1 MSTENRV
8 IDIIIDEK
16 VPYGLIMQFMDVD
29 DSVYPP
35 TEVPVNL
42 TGYSLR
48 GTIKSSLDE
57 NAEVLANFK
66 TRVIDAAQGAAAIS
80 LSVAD
85 VTNIGEK
92 ASKERDKY
100 NPRQRF
106 AGYYDILMTRDVIG
120 SEVSSFRIMEGKV
133 YISDRVTQ

>member
-8 IDIIIDEK
+8 IDIVVDEK

-42 TGYSLR
+42 TRYSLR

-133 YISDRVTQ
+133 YISDGVTQ

>member
-8 IDIIIDEK
+8 IDIVIDEK

-35 TEVPVNL
+35 TESLVNL

-48 GTIKSSLDE
+48 GTIKANLDE
-57 NAEVLANFK
+57 DAETLATFK
-66 TRVIDAAQGAAAIS
+66 TSVIDATHGTATIS
-80 LSVAD
+80 LSISD
-85 VTNIGEK
+85 VTNIGNK

-106 AGYYDILMTRDVIG
+106 AGYYDILMTRDGTG
-120 SEVSSFRIMEGKV
+120 SEVGSFRIMEGKV
-133 YISDRVTQ
+133 YISDGVTQ

>member
-8 IDIIIDEK
+8 IDIVVDEK

-48 GTIKSSLDE
+48 GTIKISLDE
-57 NAEVLANFK
+57 DAETLATFK

-80 LSVAD
+80 LSISD
-85 VTNIGEK
+85 VTNIGNK

-133 YISDRVTQ
+133 YISDGVTQ

>member
-8 IDIIIDEK
+8 IDIVVDEK
-16 VPYGLIMQFMDVD
+16 VPYSLIMQFIDVD

-66 TRVIDAAQGAAAIS
+66 TQVINAAQGAAAIS
-80 LSVAD
+80 LSIAD
-85 VTNIGEK
+85 TTNIGEK

-120 SEVSSFRIMEGKV
+120 SEVNSFRIMEGKV
-133 YISDRVTQ
+133 YISYGVTQ

>member
-8 IDIIIDEK
+8 IDIVIDEK
-16 VPYGLIMQFMDVD
+16 VPYGLIMQFRDVD

-35 TEVPVNL
+35 TESPVNL

-48 GTIKSSLDE
+48 GTIKANLDE
-57 NAEVLANFK
+57 DAETLATFK
-66 TRVIDAAQGAAAIS
+66 TSVIDATHGAATIS
-80 LSVAD
+80 LSISD
-85 VTNIGEK
+85 VTNIGNK

-106 AGYYDILMTRDVIG
+106 AGYYDILMTRDGTG
-120 SEVSSFRIMEGKV
+120 SEVGSFRIMEGKV
-133 YISDRVTQ
+133 YISDGVTQ

>member
-8 IDIIIDEK
+8 IDIVIDEK

-35 TEVPVNL
+35 TEAPVNL

-133 YISDRVTQ
+133 YISDGVTQ

>member
-35 TEVPVNL
+35 TESPVNL

-48 GTIKSSLDE
+48 GTIKANLDE
-57 NAEVLANFK
+57 NAETLATFK
-66 TRVIDAAQGAAAIS
+66 TSVIDATHGAATIS
-80 LSVAD
+80 LSISD
-85 VTNIGEK
+85 VTNIGNK

-106 AGYYDILMTRDVIG
+106 AGYYDILMTRDDTG
-120 SEVSSFRIMEGKV
+120 SEVGSFRIMEGKV
-133 YISDRVTQ
+133 YISDGVTQ

>member
-8 IDIIIDEK
+8 IDIVVDEK
-16 VPYGLIMQFMDVD
+16 VPYGLIMQFMDID

-85 VTNIGEK
+85 ITNIGEK

-133 YISDRVTQ
+133 YISDGVTQ

>member
-8 IDIIIDEK
+8 IDIVVDEK

-35 TEVPVNL
+35 SEIPVNL

-48 GTIKSSLDE
+48 GTIKASLDE
-57 NAEVLANFK
+57 DAETLATFK
-66 TRVIDAAQGAAAIS
+66 TRIIDAAQGAAAIS
-80 LSVAD
+80 LSVGD
-85 VTNIGEK
+85 VNNIGIK

-133 YISDRVTQ
+133 YVSDGVTQ

>member
-8 IDIIIDEK
+8 IDIVIDEK

-29 DSVYPP
+29 DSIYPP
-35 TEVPVNL
+35 IEVPVNL

-133 YISDRVTQ
+133 YISDGVTQ

>member
-8 IDIIIDEK
+8 IDIVVDEK

-80 LSVAD
+80 LSVGD
-85 VTNIGEK
+85 VNNIGIK

-133 YISDRVTQ
+133 YISDGVTQ

>member
-8 IDIIIDEK
+8 IDIVVDEK
-16 VPYGLIMQFMDVD
+16 VPYGLVMQFMDVD

-35 TEVPVNL
+35 SEIPVNL

-48 GTIKSSLDE
+48 GTIKASLDE
-57 NAEVLANFK
+57 DAETLATFK
-66 TRVIDAAQGAAAIS
+66 TRIIDAAQGAAAIS
-80 LSVAD
+80 LSVGD
-85 VTNIGEK
+85 VNNIGIK

-133 YISDRVTQ
+133 YVSDGVTQ

>member
-8 IDIIIDEK
+8 IDIVIDEK

-35 TEVPVNL
+35 TESPVNL

-48 GTIKSSLDE
+48 GTIKANLDE
-57 NAEVLANFK
+57 NAETLATFK
-66 TRVIDAAQGAAAIS
+66 TSVIDATHGTATIS
-80 LSVAD
+80 LSISD
-85 VTNIGEK
+85 VTNIGNK

-106 AGYYDILMTRDVIG
+106 AGYYDILMTHNDTG
-120 SEVSSFRIMEGKV
+120 SEVGSFRIMEGKV
-133 YISDRVTQ
+133 YISDGVTQ

>member
-8 IDIIIDEK
+8 IDIVVDEK

-35 TEVPVNL
+35 SEIPVNL

-48 GTIKSSLDE
+48 GTIKASFDE
-57 NAEVLANFK
+57 DAETLATFK
-66 TRVIDAAQGAAAIS
+66 TRIIDAAQGAAAIS
-80 LSVAD
+80 LSIGD
-85 VTNIGEK
+85 VNNIGIK

-133 YISDRVTQ
+133 YVSDGVTQ

>member
-8 IDIIIDEK
+8 IDIVVDEK

-66 TRVIDAAQGAAAIS
+66 ARVIDAAQGAAAIS

-133 YISDRVTQ
+133 YISDGVTQ

>member
-8 IDIIIDEK
+8 IDIVVDEK

-35 TEVPVNL
+35 SEVPVNL

-48 GTIKSSLDE
+48 GTIKASLDE
-57 NAEVLANFK
+57 DAETLATFK
-66 TRVIDAAQGAAAIS
+66 TRIIDAAQGAAAIS
-80 LSVAD
+80 LSVGD
-85 VTNIGEK
+85 VNNIGIK

-133 YISDRVTQ
+133 YVSDGVTQ

>member
-8 IDIIIDEK
+8 IDIVVDEK

-48 GTIKSSLDE
+48 GTIKSSLYE

-106 AGYYDILMTRDVIG
+106 AGYYDIIMTRDVIG
-120 SEVSSFRIMEGKV
+120 SAISSFRIMEGKV
-133 YISDRVTQ
+133 FISDGVTQ

>member
-8 IDIIIDEK
+8 IDIVIDEK

-133 YISDRVTQ
+133 YISDGVTQ

>member
-8 IDIIIDEK
+8 IDIVVDEK

-29 DSVYPP
+29 DSVYTPS
-35 TEVPVNL
+35 EIPVNL

-48 GTIKSSLDE
+48 GTIKASLDE
-57 NAEVLANFK
+57 DAETLATFK
-66 TRVIDAAQGAAAIS
+66 TRIIDAAQGAAAIS
-80 LSVAD
+80 LSVGD
-85 VTNIGEK
+85 VNNIGIK

-133 YISDRVTQ
+133 YVSDGVTQ

>member
-8 IDIIIDEK
+8 IDIVIDEK

-57 NAEVLANFK
+57 NAEALANFK

-133 YISDRVTQ
+133 YISDGVTQ

>member
-8 IDIIIDEK
+8 IDIVVDEK

-35 TEVPVNL
+35 IEVPVNL

-66 TRVIDAAQGAAAIS
+66 TRVIDPAQGAAAIS

-133 YISDRVTQ
+133 YISDGVTQ

>member
-8 IDIIIDEK
+8 IDIVVDEK

-35 TEVPVNL
+35 AEVPVNL

-48 GTIKSSLDE
+48 GTIKASLDE
-57 NAEVLANFK
+57 DAETLATFK
-66 TRVIDAAQGAAAIS
+66 ARVIDAAQGAAAIS
-80 LSVAD
+80 LSISD
-85 VTNIGEK
+85 VTNIGNK

-133 YISDRVTQ
+133 YISDGVTQ

>member
-8 IDIIIDEK
+8 IDIVIDEK

-106 AGYYDILMTRDVIG
+106 AGYYDILMTRAVIG

-133 YISDRVTQ
+133 YISDGVTQ

>member
-8 IDIIIDEK
+8 IDIVVDEK

-35 TEVPVNL
+35 SEVPVNL

-48 GTIKSSLDE
+48 GTIKSSLE
-57 NAEVLANFK
+57 ESSEVLASFT
-66 TRVIDAAQGAAAIS
+66 TRVVDAAQGAAAIS
-80 LSVAD
+80 LSAAD
-85 VTNIGEK
+85 VSNIATK

-106 AGYYDILMTRDVIG
+106 AGYYDIIMTRDVVG

-133 YISDRVTQ
+133 YVSDGVTQ

>member
-8 IDIIIDEK
+8 IDIVVDEK
-16 VPYGLIMQFMDVD
+16 VPYSLIMQFMDVD

-66 TRVIDAAQGAAAIS
+66 THVIDADQGAAAIS
-80 LSVAD
+80 LSIAD
-85 VTNIGEK
+85 TTNIGEK

-133 YISDRVTQ
+133 YISYGVTQ

>member
-8 IDIIIDEK
+8 IDIVVDEK

-29 DSVYPP
+29 DSIYPP

-48 GTIKSSLDE
+48 GTIKASLEED
-57 NAEVLANFK
+57 AETLATFK

-80 LSVAD
+80 LSISD
-85 VTNIGEK
+85 VTNIGNK

-133 YISDRVTQ
+133 YISDGVTQ

>member
-8 IDIIIDEK
+8 IDIVVDEK

-57 NAEVLANFK
+57 SAEVLANFK

-133 YISDRVTQ
+133 YISDGVTQ

>member
-8 IDIIIDEK
+8 IDIVIDEK

-29 DSVYPP
+29 DSIYPP
-35 TEVPVNL
+35 IEVPVNL

-48 GTIKSSLDE
+48 GTIKSSLEE
-57 NAEVLANFK
+57 NAETLATFK

-80 LSVAD
+80 LSISD
-85 VTNIGEK
+85 VTNIGNK

-133 YISDRVTQ
+133 YISDGVTQ

>member
-8 IDIIIDEK
+8 IDIVIDEK

-106 AGYYDILMTRDVIG
+106 AGYYDILMTRDVLG

-133 YISDRVTQ
+133 YISDGVTQ

>member
-8 IDIIIDEK
+8 IDIVVDEK

-133 YISDRVTQ
+133 YVSDGVTQ

>member
-8 IDIIIDEK
+8 IDIVVDEK
-16 VPYGLIMQFMDVD
+16 VPYSLILQFMDVD

-66 TRVIDAAQGAAAIS
+66 THVIDAAQGATAIN
-80 LSVAD
+80 LSIAD
-85 VTNIGEK
+85 TTNIGEK

-133 YISDRVTQ
+133 YISDGVTQ

>member
-8 IDIIIDEK
+8 IDIVIDEK

-35 TEVPVNL
+35 TNTPVNL

-48 GTIKSSLDE
+48 GTIKAGLDE
-57 NAEVLANFK
+57 NAETLASFTTK
-66 TRVIDAAQGAAAIS
+66 IIDAAQGAIAIS
-80 LSVAD
+80 LPVEA
-85 VTNIGEK
+85 VENIGEK
-92 ASKERDKY
+92 ATKERDKY

-106 AGYYDILMTRDVIG
+106 AGYYDIIMTRDVIG
-120 SEVSSFRIMEGKV
+120 SAISSFRIMEGKV
-133 YISDRVTQ
+133 FISDGVTK

>member
-8 IDIIIDEK
+8 IDIVVDEK
-16 VPYGLIMQFMDVD
+16 VPYGLIMQFMDVN

-133 YISDRVTQ
+133 YISDGVTQ

>member
-8 IDIIIDEK
+8 IDIVIDEK

-48 GTIKSSLDE
+48 GTIKASLDE
-57 NAEVLANFK
+57 DAETLATFK
-66 TRVIDAAQGAAAIS
+66 TRIIDAAQGAAAIS
-80 LSVAD
+80 LSVGD
-85 VTNIGEK
+85 VNNIGIK

-133 YISDRVTQ
+133 YVSDGVTQ